1 MVQVYTMNEVTITR
15 ATLNDV
21 DTLWQWGEENWELW
35 GDDKYKWFS
44 KKSLVKWIS
53 DPKDDVL
60 LVARKNDTA
69 IGMCMVFTLR
79 NWAFCVGLFV
89 EKEFR
94 GVGLGK
100 KLLDKAIRILKRKG
114 VESILLLVD
123 TKNEAGIR
131 FYEREKFY
139 KGFQFFMMT
148 KDIKEDHD

>member
-1 MVQVYTMNEVTITR
+1 MDDIIINN
-15 ATLNDV
+15 ASLNDI
-21 DTLWQWGEENWELW
+21 DILWRWGEENWELW
-35 GDDKYKWFS
+35 GDEKNKWFS
-44 KKSLVKWIS
+44 KKSLTMWIN

-60 LVARKNDTA
+60 LVARKA
-69 IGMCMVFTLR
+69 GKPVGMCMTLVLR

-100 KLLDKAIRILKRKG
+100 KLLDKAIRILKRNG

-148 KDIKEDHD
+148 KEL